1 MTLGTV
7 VTIHLL
13 VDSQLHLFTFAMLL
27 LPVSSLLL
35 CFRRKRFNWLRS
47 SRAGIWLLPLI
58 PILLLKAPPF
68 PRVFFP
74 LFPLFVLLIAAG
86 LRDFTAIFCRLQKRY
101 NPKFWIGG
109 LCILTLSWC
118 CIQQQSELKGLF
130 SRCCGGAGRDDFYFP
145 YYLRYEHTP
154 DTTAQMIA
162 ARETLKGVQAFYF
175 TFNSDPWPLMFY
187 LRLNGYT
194 DADFLFDGP
203 RGMVPALPDSTIVIL
218 KSNEDQTA
226 LAQRFKGNWTSL
238 FKNDNHQVWS
248 YDL

>member
-1 MTLGTV
+1 
-7 VTIHLL
+7 
-13 VDSQLHLFTFAMLL
+13 
-27 LPVSSLLL
+27 
-35 CFRRKRFNWLRS
+35 
-47 SRAGIWLLPLI
+47 
-58 PILLLKAPPF
+58 
-68 PRVFFP
+68 
-74 LFPLFVLLIAAG
+74 
-86 LRDFTAIFCRLQKRY
+86 
-101 NPKFWIGG
+101 
-109 LCILTLSWC
+109 
-118 CIQQQSELKGLF
+118 
-130 SRCCGGAGRDDFYFP
+130 
-145 YYLRYEHTP
+145 
-154 DTTAQMIA
+154 MIA

-203 RGMVPALPDSTIVIL
+203 GGMVPALPDSTIVIL